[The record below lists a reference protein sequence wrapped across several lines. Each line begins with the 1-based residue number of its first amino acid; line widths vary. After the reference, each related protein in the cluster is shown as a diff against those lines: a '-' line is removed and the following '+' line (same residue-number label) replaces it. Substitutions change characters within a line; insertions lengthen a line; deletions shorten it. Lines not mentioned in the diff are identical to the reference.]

1 MADIPDPPSDH
12 YFKQPI
18 LEEYCSNLP
27 DSDQKIVRKYCNA
40 VSRVNF
46 GLRDTI
52 AGINKTEDQLVQE
65 AVDQVC
71 VGIPEKQKKRIF
83 LVLKNTFQYIEPRN
97 LLPQEY
103 LKPGILQP
111 ETLIPGSNC
120 HYTKEYLLMD
130 HSLKCE
136 TVRISN
142 MITSSGA
149 ECLIPSNFHMS
160 LHHIQS
166 TSKVTESNYD
176 LNKYQKIKIIDLVPG
191 IIHSNKVIYA
201 KVCVD
206 ELSKT
211 TGCYTI
217 IEDEYGQCARIG
229 IYNITK
235 RLLHYLI
242 KGTKIAIVNPFYKCG
257 LDGFHFIRIDSPD
270 EVLVIIDEEEGGNK
284 SSEDHKKEGNKF
296 FDSAEYH
303 KAIECYTR
311 AIEIDKSNPVYLR
324 NRAFC
329 FVKLELYEEALL
341 DSEAAVKLDPNNHK
355 CLYRMATAWSGLG
368 DHEKSVNILQ
378 GINKNVNSSDVTS
391 FLKTERT
398 LLTNA
403 RGEFDFDEIE
413 KKLKQG
419 EDVVIG
425 DYIGPVAIGPSPTH
439 GHGVFATRDIQKGE
453 LLVVCKAVA
462 YFGTEMKKL
471 EDQLYHEYLEFN
483 TETDE
488 ASGLS
493 TCERKIIQILTEKIS
508 TSKLSAFRIFYLHN
522 KRLNK
527 DSVNIEIYTGKGY
540 HLIRD
545 KAKPPY
551 QAELIRT
558 IASQNMFS
566 VRYENE
572 QSLESVDVISHAG
585 IWLLPSYINHSC
597 NPNTYFCILRD
608 ICIVRAC
615 SFIPKNGEL
624 TLSCLNLFSEF
635 NLGERRASLKKM
647 QRFCNCNSC
656 EFESDANNTDILQR
670 AIDLRIQ
677 SKLLSQS
684 NPTACMKQSHFKLLN
699 QVMALADELN
709 LGPKRFN
716 ADVWKAFHYL
726 THNFS
731 EIEKEE
737 NVMFLELYDRA
748 RSYLCEYEMWHQLL
762 YWKKLRIFTVR
773 FCKISLPQVYKDEVM
788 QKYQE
793 IDSIIRVLP
802 TEGTGRDPSN
812 QNSEN

>member
-1 MADIPDPPSDH
+1 MANIPDPPSDH
-12 YFKQPI
+12 YFRQPI

-46 GLRDTI
+46 GLRGTI
-52 AGINKTEDQLVQE
+52 AGFNKTKDQLIRE
-65 AVDQVC
+65 AVAQVC
-71 VGIPEKQKKRIF
+71 LGIPEREMKRIF
-83 LVLKNTFQYIEPRN
+83 QVLKNTFQYCEPRIF
-97 LLPQEY
+97 LSEAYHKADVLHPE
-103 LKPGILQP
+103 IL
-111 ETLIPGSNC
+111 TPGSHC
-120 HYTKEYLLMD
+120 HYTKQFLLMY
-130 HSLKCE
+130 HSLTCG
-136 TVRISN
+136 VFRRFRD
-142 MITSSGA
+142 A
-149 ECLIPSNFHMS
+149 PSTIHMS
-160 LHHIQS
+160 LHNVQS
-166 TSKVTESNYD
+166 TSKGTESIYD
-176 LNKYQKIKIIDLVPG
+176 LKKYQKIKITELVSG

-201 KVCVD
+201 KVCVN
-206 ELSKT
+206 EGAKT
-211 TGCYTI
+211 TGYYTI

-229 IYNITK
+229 VYNITK
-235 RLLHYLI
+235 RLLRSLNQ
-242 KGTKIAIVNPFYKCG
+242 GRKIAIVNPFYKLG
-257 LDGFHFIRIDSPD
+257 VDGYHFIRIDSPA
-270 EVLVIIDEEEGGNK
+270 ELLVIIGEEKGGNK
-284 SSEDHKKEGNKF
+284 SSEDHKKEGNEF
-296 FDSAEYH
+296 FKSADYP

-311 AIEIDKSNPVYLR
+311 AIRIDRSNPVYLC
-324 NRAFC
+324 NRSVCYF
-329 FVKLELYEEALL
+329 KLELYEEALL
-341 DSEAAVKLDPNNHK
+341 DSESAVKVDPNNHK

-368 DHEKSVNILQ
+368 DHEKSVKILQ
-378 GINKNVNSSDVTS
+378 GINKNVNSSDATS
-391 FLKTERT
+391 FLKTERI
-398 LLTNA
+398 LLTNV

-471 EDQLYHEYLEFN
+471 EDQFNYLPEFN
-483 TETDE
+483 TETE
-488 ASGLS
+488 EPSGLS
-493 TCERKIIQILTEKIS
+493 TCERNIIQILTEKIS
-508 TSKLSAFRIFYLHN
+508 DSKLSAFRIFYLHN

-527 DSVNIEIYTGKGY
+527 DVVSIDIYTGKAY
-540 HLIRD
+540 HLIRG

-572 QSLESVDVISHAG
+572 QSLDSVDVISHAG

-615 SFIPKNGEL
+615 SFIPKKSEL

-677 SKLLSQS
+677 SKLLSEL
-684 NPTACMKQSHFKLLN
+684 NPDACMKRSHFKLLN

-762 YWKKLRIFTVR
+762 FWKKLRIFTVR
-773 FCKISLPQVYKDEVM
+773 FCKIPLPCEYKSEVM

-793 IDSIIRVLP
+793 IDSIIRV
-802 TEGTGRDPSN
+802 GMRRRIWR
-812 QNSEN
+812 ENFNPKF